1 MIARRALGAA
11 FAAAAAPPARA
22 GTPARIV
29 SVGGSITEIV
39 FALGAGGHVVA
50 VDSTSRHPAP
60 VRALPQVGYMRALAP
75 EGLIALRP
83 DLLLLSE
90 EAGPPQAVAVLAAAG
105 APIRTIPEQPDGAGV
120 ARKVRAVAAALDVD
134 GEPLAAAV
142 LADWAAMDAP
152 VAALRPVRA
161 IFVLSA
167 ARGAP
172 LVAGAGTQ
180 AAAMLAAAGAAPM
193 PFGFAGYR
201 PISAE
206 AAAQAAPEAVVVMEH
221 ALAEAGGVDALLRI
235 PALAVT
241 PVARSGRVVAVD
253 GSYMLGFGPRAAHA
267 RRELAQLLHPGTVL
281 PALPRRAWA

>member
-1 MIARRALGAA
+1 MIARRSVVAA
-11 FAAAAAPPARA
+11 VAAATALPARA

-29 SVGGSITEIV
+29 SVGGAITETV
-39 FALGAGGHVVA
+39 FALGAGDRVIA

-105 APIRTIPEQPDGAGV
+105 APIRTIAEQPDGAGV
-120 ARKVRAVAAALDVD
+120 ARKIRAVAAALGLD
-134 GEPLAAAV
+134 GEPLASAV
-142 LADWAAMDAP
+142 ATDWAALDAP
-152 VAALRPVRA
+152 VAGLRPVRA

-172 LVAGAGTQ
+172 VVSGVGTQ
-180 AAAMLAAAGAAPM
+180 AAAMLSAAGAEPS
-193 PFGFAGYR
+193 PFGFNGYR
-201 PISAE
+201 PLSAE
-206 AAAQAAPEAVVVMEH
+206 AAAQAAPEAVVIMEH
-221 ALAEAGGVDALLRI
+221 ALAEAGGIEALLRI

-241 PVARSGRVVAVD
+241 PVAHSGRVVTID
-253 GSYMLGFGPRAAHA
+253 GSYVLGFGPRAAHA
-267 RRELAQLLHPGTVL
+267 RRDLALRLHPGAVL
-281 PALPRRAWA
+281 PQLPPRAWT